1 MQHIPA
7 PIPHFARSPPDAPA
21 PTVGNV
27 ISSGRPGLAPARV
40 RDQVLR
46 ATRVLTTP
54 LLPDDYLGLL
64 NPLWSARALH
74 GRVEATRGVGPATT
88 ELTIR
93 PGVGWA
99 GHRPG
104 QHVGIGVRL
113 AGRWHWRTYSITS
126 APGDEL
132 LTVAVTAIPDG
143 SVSAHLARVAVAGD
157 VLRLGPAA
165 GDFAVPDADG
175 PLLMLTGGSGITP
188 VLGMLRGLQAAGTR
202 RDVVLVHS
210 GRTAADLVHGPELRA
225 LAATAPWL
233 RLHERHTASAGRMT
247 PGDLD
252 VLVPDWHDR
261 TALVCG
267 PDGLLTAF
275 TEHYA
280 TAGLD
285 HALHVERFVAPQPA
299 VSGTGGTVRF
309 TASKVSA
316 DAGPTTTLLHAG
328 EDAGAL
334 LPSGCRMGICHT
346 CVGRLRTGAVRDL
359 HTGEVHTEPGDLVQT
374 CITAAAGDVE
384 IDL

>member
-1 MQHIPA
+1 
-7 PIPHFARSPPDAPA
+7 
-21 PTVGNV
+21 V
-27 ISSGRPGLAPARV
+27 V

-74 GRVEATRGVGPATT
+74 GRVEATRPVGPATT
-88 ELTIR
+88 ELTIL
-93 PGVGWA
+93 PGAGWA

-126 APGDEL
+126 APGDDR
-132 LTVAVTAIPDG
+132 LTVAVTMIPDG
-143 SVSAHLARVAVAGD
+143 SVSAHLARVVVAGD
-157 VLRLGPAA
+157 VVRLGPAA
-165 GDFAVPDADG
+165 GEFGLPAGDG

-188 VLGMLRGLQAAGTR
+188 VLGMLRGLHAAGAR

-225 LAATAPWL
+225 LAGHAGWL
-233 RLHERHTASAGRMT
+233 RLHERHTATDGRLT
-247 PGDLD
+247 PADLD
-252 VLVPDWHDR
+252 ALVPDWHGR

-267 PDGLLTAF
+267 PEGLLTAF

-285 HALHVERFVAPQPA
+285 HALHSERFVAPQPV

-309 TASKVSA
+309 TASGVDA
-316 DAGPTTTLLHAG
+316 DAGPTTTLLDAG

-359 HTGEVHTEPGDLVQT
+359 QTGELHTDPGDLVQT